1 MAIWQDLLDRPEP
14 DVHFVQLYTDHAAL
28 ARNVGR
34 YLAEGFLQGDC
45 GIVIATPAHRE
56 AFRQDLENRGVDVG
70 SVEQSAKL
78 LFLDAEQTLGRFMV
92 NGRPEWRRFEKFV
105 SAAVRS
111 LGHTAGGRVRA
122 YGEMVGVLWT
132 SGEYSAA
139 IKLEEFW
146 NRILGSLGASLFCS
160 YPIDV
165 FGPEFKHSGVHAILC
180 DHTHLLP
187 GDAGQSLEESIR
199 RAMDEILG
207 KRAQDVRLRMEAKCR
222 PGWGIVPAAEGMI
235 LWLRENVPEFAA
247 EILCRARQDHSGQTL
262 SSVS

>member
-1 MAIWQDLLDRPEP
+1 M
-14 DVHFVQLYTDHAAL
+14 
-28 ARNVGR
+28 
-34 YLAEGFLQGDC
+34 
-45 GIVIATPAHRE
+45 
-56 AFRQDLENRGVDVG
+56 
-70 SVEQSAKL
+70 
-78 LFLDAEQTLGRFMV
+78 
-92 NGRPEWRRFEKFV
+92 
-105 SAAVRS
+105 
-111 LGHTAGGRVRA
+111 RA

-187 GDAGQSLEESIR
+187 GDAGHSLEECIR
-199 RAMDEILG
+199 RAMDEVLG
-207 KRAQDVRLRMEAKCR
+207 KRAQEVRSRMEAKCR

-235 LWLRENVPEFAA
+235 LWLRENLPEFAA
-247 EILCRARQDHSGQTL
+247 EILCRARRYYGEQTVRLLPRSG
-262 SSVS
+262 